1 MEFVMFISGLA
12 AGSCFGFAVSQMIT
26 ANKMNRLIQQIR
38 ENEERHIKMQRRR
51 RPLRKKFFCPSC
63 DNTIMYENTYDSDE
77 GVRCPF
83 CDRILE
89 KDT

>member
-12 AGSCFGFAVSQMIT
+12 AGSCLGFAVSQIMA

-38 ENEERHIKMQRRR
+38 ENEQIKMQKRR

-63 DNTIMYENTYDSDE
+63 DETIMYENTYDSDE
-77 GVRCPF
+77 GVRCPY
-83 CDRILE
+83 CNEILE
-89 KDT
+89 KNTW